1 MKTKEELYE
10 KVMHYAHLLEDKLSY
25 NETEEGKRWSKL
37 VNKLQDFNFDEVIE
51 EKIPF
56 SYAFLRRKLD
66 WEDFCDLT
74 GVDYYATRNGFVIKD
89 NETFEIS
96 ESKAKEYNLI

>member
-1 MKTKEELYE
+1 MKIY
-10 KVMHYAHLLEDKLSY
+10 
-25 NETEEGKRWSKL
+25 TEEDLRKSFRAGIDRGAFLERNEYAPFKKSL
-37 VNKLQDFNFDEVIE
+37 DEDEYINSLNEVFKE

-74 GVDYYATRNGFVIKD
+74 GIGYYATRNGFEIKD